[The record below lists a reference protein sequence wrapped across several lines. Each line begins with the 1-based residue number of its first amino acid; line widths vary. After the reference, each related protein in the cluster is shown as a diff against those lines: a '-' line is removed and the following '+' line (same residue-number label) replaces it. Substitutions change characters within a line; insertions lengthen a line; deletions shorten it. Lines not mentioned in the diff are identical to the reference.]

1 MDYSNVKNKTI
12 FDFCK
17 DIRIL
22 RFITNQKN
30 PNRSEYVTMNDQDNC
45 ICDLQM
51 LAFLTDDDNLYS
63 ALFDVSTRIIEWDK
77 DVFDFKETLQ

>member
-1 MDYSNVKNKTI
+1 MDYSNLKNKTI

-30 PNRSEYVTMNDQDNC
+30 PNKLEYVKMNDQDNR
-45 ICDLQM
+45 IFDLQM
-51 LAFLTDDDNLYS
+51 LAFLTDDDNLDF

-77 DVFDFKETLQ
+77 DVFDFKQTLQ